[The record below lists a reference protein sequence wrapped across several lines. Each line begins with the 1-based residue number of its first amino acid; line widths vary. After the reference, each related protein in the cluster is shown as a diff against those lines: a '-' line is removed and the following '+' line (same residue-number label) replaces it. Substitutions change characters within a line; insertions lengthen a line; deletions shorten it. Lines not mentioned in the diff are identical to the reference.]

1 MIQLDHQLVRNAE
14 RILNGANVHRLKE
27 MIFAYQQA
35 VDLHNRQ
42 WPKHEVYQIQ
52 SEAQLRRY
60 VREFHEPR
68 SGKKRLLQSH
78 EV

>member
-14 RILNGANVHRLKE
+14 RILNGA

-68 SGKKRLLQSH
+68 SGKKRLLQLR
-78 EV
+78 EA